1 MKLIYTFT
9 RKLNHTSLERTVE
22 IYKKSYEKNSKFH
35 QIVLYTDEKSKNL
48 LDDTFDNIKIIET
61 SDVLFFDDL
70 KFKVLYHLNEDEMLC
85 DGDLFLN
92 KKLQISGDYDLMF
105 DCLFDIEN
113 SVNYEFYEY
122 YRNVSKILVDH
133 KITDTIPF
141 YKNNLEKV
149 INIGLLWFKDEKI
162 KNKFLDF
169 YFLQKNWIIKN
180 ELEKQ
185 YNFTKDFKNSV
196 TFSQYFLTLF
206 VNEYKLKS
214 QGFRDYSDYIHYS
227 GSVKYSP
234 NFMKRF
240 EKKII

>member
-1 MKLIYTFT
+1 
-9 RKLNHTSLERTVE
+9 
-22 IYKKSYEKNSKFH
+22 
-35 QIVLYTDEKSKNL
+35 
-48 LDDTFDNIKIIET
+48 
-61 SDVLFFDDL
+61 
-70 KFKVLYHLNEDEMLC
+70 MLC

-169 YFLQKNWIIKN
+169 YFLQKNWIIEN